1 MLSRT
6 RAALVVAAICLVV
19 PHTADAVTLA
29 PPKGKVFSGVAMGYD
44 FKDFTRRTGRRPA
57 VWEQFISF
65 DRTFQWAIDLADRAD
80 TRLMLAVSTAGGQDQ
95 AGTISP
101 GAIAAGRGDRWL
113 LTVRNAFAAFGR
125 PAYLRFLGEMNNC
138 HNAYAPMT
146 CSGVSRGSRYSTG
159 AFVAAWRRTAAIMRG
174 SSFGEINRTLRALHQ
189 HRLRAPAVPLVPA
202 RIAMVWTPMTGGSP
216 MVSALDPARFWP
228 GSRWVDWVGTSFYSK
243 YPRFDWLS
251 TYYRR
256 FAQRYGKPFMFAEW
270 AMWENGD
277 PGFARSVLGWT
288 HEHPLTR
295 MLVYN
300 QGKDPN
306 GPFRLKRF
314 PSAASVLRQ
323 GLASRRFSVL

>member
-1 MLSRT
+1 MLSRI

-19 PHTADAVTLA
+19 PQSAGAVTLL
-29 PPKGKVFSGVAMGYD
+29 PPKGKVFTGVAMGYELS
-44 FKDFTRRTGRRPA
+44 DFTRRTGRKPA

-65 DRTFQWAIDLADRAD
+65 DRSFQWAIDLADRAE
-80 TRLMLAVSTAGGQDQ
+80 TRLMLGVSTAGGQDQ

-101 GAIAAGRGDRWL
+101 GAIAAGRSDRWL
-113 LTVRNAFAAFGR
+113 LMVRNAFAATGR

-138 HNAYAPMT
+138 HNAYAPMACT
-146 CSGVSRGSRYSTG
+146 GASRGARYSTT
-159 AFVAAWRRTAAIMRG
+159 AFIASWRRTAAIMRG
-174 SSFGEINRTLRALHQ
+174 QSFAAVNAQLRRLHQ
-189 HRLRAPAVPLVPA
+189 HPLRAPAVPLVPA

-216 MVSALDPARFWP
+216 MVAALDPARFWP

-251 TYYRR
+251 AYYRR

-277 PGFARSVLGWT
+277 PGFARSVLSWSRA
-288 HEHPLTR
+288 HRLTR

-300 QGKDPN
+300 QGKDPD
-306 GPFRLKRF
+306 GPFRLKHF
-314 PSAASVLRQ
+314 PSAAAVLHQ
-323 GLASRRFSVL
+323 GLAGRTFSVL